1 MKKIVMLA
9 FLMVIS
15 EQVFAE
21 QTVKCELKYFG
32 DSDRFK
38 VTEFSFLGIPSDSY
52 LYTCADCGGIQI
64 NVFPSI
70 QSVASYS
77 FENNIDFERKINAE
91 YNRKDIAKLEME
103 NVTQGGRINYSIT
116 DTGLAEFYPE
126 GKKTSYLYF
135 LAKQQN
141 VKEPVGYSGFVT
153 SNGDKSCSIIAT
165 YPGKE
170 MSSQGSKSL
179 SYFMNHISM

>member
-1 MKKIVMLA
+1 MKKIIFFVSIMMSA
-9 FLMVIS
+9 FS
-15 EQVFAE
+15 FAG
-21 QTVKCELKYFG
+21 QNVKCELKYFG
-32 DSDRFK
+32 DSDKFK
-38 VTEFSFLGIPSDSY
+38 VTEFSFMGIPSDSY
-52 LYTCADCGGIQI
+52 LYTCADCGDIQI

-77 FENNIDFERKINAE
+77 FERKINAE

-135 LAKQQN
+135 LAKQKKG
-141 VKEPVGYSGFVT
+141 KEQVGYSGFVT

-170 MSSQGSKSL
+170 ISSQGSKSL